1 MTYLVSITR
10 PAQKEINDLPVAE
23 AARVRAAIA
32 ALAENPRPQGC
43 IKLTDRDGWRIR
55 VGSYRVIYEI
65 SDGQLLVTVI
75 RVGNRRD
82 IYR

>member
-65 SDGQLLVTVI
+65 RSHLI
-75 RVGNRRD
+75 NA
-82 IYR
+82 

>member
-1 MTYLVSITR
+1 M
-10 PAQKEINDLPVAE
+10 
-23 AARVRAAIA
+23 RAAIA

>member
-1 MTYLVSITR
+1 
-10 PAQKEINDLPVAE
+10 VAE

>member
-65 SDGQLLVTVI
+65 SDG
-75 RVGNRRD
+75 
-82 IYR
+82 

>member
-10 PAQKEINDLPVAE
+10 PAQKEIDGLPVAE
-23 AARVRAAIA
+23 AGRVRAAIA
-32 ALAENPRPQGC
+32 ALAENPHPHGC

-55 VGSYRVIYEI
+55 I
-65 SDGQLLVTVI
+65 
-75 RVGNRRD
+75 GNRRD

>member
-1 MTYLVSITR
+1 MRT
-10 PAQKEINDLPVAE
+10 
-23 AARVRAAIA
+23 AIA
-32 ALAENPRPQGC
+32 ALAENPRPYGC

-55 VGSYRVIYEI
+55 VGNNRVIYEI
-65 SDGQLLVTVI
+65 SGGQLLVTVV